1 MLKRILFVAL
11 MVWLCTACASTSRRF
26 VGSYD
31 RLNGLYTNETVGF
44 YLTIPERWAIYTDSE
59 FAVPLQLRADQE
71 RVLEAYDPVSQLGLV
86 VVVQEGPLLDIAELV
101 RRMRAVPEAR
111 LTDELTVV
119 HAANVRQLSLRTTLI
134 NGHEAAE
141 WIYTATDMTGVQPVN
156 VTMSFFIFKVDERYV
171 YLTFSVPSTRY
182 AAAQPTRTSI
192 LQTFQSN

>member
-119 HAANVRQLSLRTTLI
+119 HAANVRQLSLR
-134 NGHEAAE
+134 
-141 WIYTATDMTGVQPVN
+141 ATDMTGVQPVN